1 MSHRLFNLVSAL
13 LLSTAAHAQAACDET
28 LVKDLVGKT
37 FDSSTENEAKAKAG
51 ADAVRSTTPGGIFFT
66 KDLNKN
72 RLSITVD
79 QEGKIKGF
87 TCS

>member
-1 MSHRLFNLVSAL
+1 MTHKLFSLISAL
-13 LLSTAAHAQAACDET
+13 LLSSAAHAQAACDET

-37 FDSSTENEAKAKAG
+37 FDSSTESDAKAKAG
-51 ADAVRSTTPGGIFFT
+51 ADVVRSTTPGGIFVT